1 MRQTFGGA
9 FESLT
14 ATLAH
19 RSSCFAAAATNN
31 QTSPLNG
38 AYLPN
43 ADSRSD
49 ADPLS
54 QSILGA
60 VVGMSAA
67 GLQAR
72 EENVSLY
79 EAGILQRMIG
89 NSAPLEAAGGKRQ
102 KQRERKEAVEKEK
115 QAKTAAKLERKRVEK
130 EEKQQRKEE
139 KRRRLEE
146 GLAPKRV
153 AADAAP
159 AEVLEEG
166 IDKGLVE
173 VVKPG
178 EAAGDTFEGN
188 ADFVDLGFSS
198 EEDDEEED
206 DEDHVARTLFPG
218 GAADSDEEEDS
229 RYSASTTNK
238 QQKRKQR
245 GPSRSPAPPALQN
258 VVYTVT
264 DSSDSAMDE
273 AESDDEDVVIGG
285 TGGSMVRSRSTSQAP
300 VQQATSIKGKAKA
313 NGKPAPSRTNST
325 SSIGSGAVAGNLLRP
340 EAATRSP
347 KKLSVKGA
355 ARGGSKEPS
364 PAPPSKEPSPAES
377 ASSADKGAAQ
387 LAKEAATKEAAQRVR
402 EGVEARK
409 RKLLGADKGKEERDR
424 VKAAFWKGKGGTR
437 SGSAGA
443 DGRGNGAG
451 GEAEV
456 EMVELSD

>member
-1 MRQTFGGA
+1 MSAGSHNIRSVRQTFGGA

-19 RSSCFAAAATNN
+19 RSSCFAAASTNN
-31 QTSPLNG
+31 QTAPLN
-38 AYLPN
+38 ASYLPN
-43 ADSRSD
+43 ADSRPD
-49 ADPLS
+49 ADPLT

-60 VVGMSAA
+60 VIGMSAA
-67 GLQAR
+67 GIQSR
-72 EENVSLY
+72 DDNVDLF

-89 NSAPLEAAGGKRQ
+89 DSAPPEAAGGKRQ
-102 KQRERKEAVEKEK
+102 KQRERKEAVEREK

-130 EEKQQRKEE
+130 EEKQKRKEE
-139 KRRRLEE
+139 KRRRVEE
-146 GLAPKRV
+146 GLAPRRV
-153 AADAAP
+153 TTEAAP
-159 AEVLEEG
+159 AEVLEAG
-166 IDKGLVE
+166 IEQGVVE

-178 EAAGDTFEGN
+178 EANGGTIEGN

-198 EEDDEEED
+198 DEDGEDEDEEP
-206 DEDHVARTLFPG
+206 VARTLFAS
-218 GAADSDEEEDS
+218 GAAQSDEEEDS

-273 AESDDEDVVIGG
+273 GESADDDVVIGG

-300 VQQATSIKGKAKA
+300 QATSIKGKAKA
-313 NGKPAPSRTNST
+313 AAKPAPSRTNST
-325 SSIGSGAVAGNLLRP
+325 SSTGSGAAAVNSLRP
-340 EAATRSP
+340 EVANRSP

-364 PAPPSKEPSPAES
+364 PVPVSKEASPAGE
-377 ASSADKGAAQ
+377 AEKGEAQ
-387 LAKEAATKEAAQRVR
+387 VAKEVATRDAAQRVR

-409 RKLLGADKGKEERDR
+409 RKLLGADRVARGERDKA
-424 VKAAFWKGKGGTR
+424 KAAFWKGKGG
-437 SGSAGA
+437 
-443 DGRGNGAG
+443 AG
-451 GEAEV
+451 GENAV
-456 EMVELSD
+456 IQLSD